1 MMTHTIKRDSW
12 HFKLQNFG
20 AADHYYGNKETD
32 ICTYTRR
39 VIRGASLF
47 LLVCSLALFGG
58 YCVGDFMYWLYTC
71 LMYGH
76 IEMTLGAFMTVTVL
90 GMTACGL
97 VAAAML
103 YTHNKYEEYKYA
115 KMESRGHVEPEPSFM
130 QLAYR
135 KFKDKT
141 CFKLKVTDE

>member
-20 AADHYYGNKETD
+20 AADQYYGTKETD

-58 YCVGDFMYWLYTC
+58 YCVGDFIYWLYTG
-71 LMYGH
+71 LMY
-76 IEMTLGAFMTVTVL
+76 EFTKMALGAFMTVIIL
-90 GMTACGL
+90 GMVACGL
-97 VAAAML
+97 VAAAL
-103 YTHNKYEEYKYA
+103 LHTHKKYEDYKYA
-115 KMESRGHVEPEPSFM
+115 KMKSDDYVEPKPSFM